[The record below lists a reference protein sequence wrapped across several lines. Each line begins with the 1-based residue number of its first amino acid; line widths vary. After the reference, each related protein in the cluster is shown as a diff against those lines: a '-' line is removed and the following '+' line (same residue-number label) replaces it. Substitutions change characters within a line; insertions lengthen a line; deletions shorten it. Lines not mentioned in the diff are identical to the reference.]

1 MNIGWDKF
9 CSFLLLTG
17 CSLPVFAQY
26 TPDTATTQNK
36 AGILQYYH
44 SIKESKPVTQYT
56 KLVYTRP
63 KNQLMSWPNYPS
75 TAEAVTR
82 RMDQKVKDNKLQNII
97 AKDIIKSVFSKKKK
111 IAVIPQY

>member
-1 MNIGWDKF
+1 MNIGWGKY
-9 CSFLLLTG
+9 CGFLLLMV
-17 CSLPVFAQY
+17 CSLPAFAQY
-26 TPDTATTQNK
+26 TTDTATTQNK
-36 AGILQYYH
+36 AGVLQYYH
-44 SIKESKPVTQYT
+44 SIKESKTVKQYT

-63 KNQLMSWPNYPS
+63 NNQLMSWTNYPS

-82 RMDQKVKDNKLQNII
+82 RMNQNARDNKLQHMI

>member
-1 MNIGWDKF
+1 MNILRVRYYGVLI
-9 CSFLLLTG
+9 LLG
-17 CSLPVFAQY
+17 FGLPVFGQY
-26 TPDTATTQNK
+26 TPAAAPAKNTT
-36 AGILQYYH
+36 GILQYYH
-44 SIKESKPVTQYT
+44 SIKEAEPSRPYT

-63 KNQLMSWPNYPS
+63 NNQLMSWPNYPS

-82 RMDQKVKDNKLQNII
+82 RMDQNARDNRLQHII

>member
-1 MNIGWDKF
+1 MNIGWGKY
-9 CSFLLLTG
+9 CGFLLLMGFT
-17 CSLPVFAQY
+17 LPAFAQY

-36 AGILQYYH
+36 TGVLQYYH
-44 SIKESKPVTQYT
+44 SIKEVKTAKQYT

-63 KNQLMSWPNYPS
+63 NNQLMSWPNYPS
-75 TAEAVTR
+75 TPEAITR
-82 RMDQKVKDNKLQNII
+82 RMDQKAKDNKLQNII

>member
-1 MNIGWDKF
+1 MNIGWAKY
-9 CSFLLLTG
+9 CGFLLLTA
-17 CSLPVFAQY
+17 CSLPVLAQY
-26 TPDTATTQNK
+26 TPDMATTQNQ
-36 AGILQYYH
+36 AGVLQYYH
-44 SIKESKPVTQYT
+44 SIKTVTPAKQYT

-63 KNQLMSWPNYPS
+63 NNQLMSWPNYPS

-82 RMDQKVKDNKLQNII
+82 RMNQNAKDNRLQNII